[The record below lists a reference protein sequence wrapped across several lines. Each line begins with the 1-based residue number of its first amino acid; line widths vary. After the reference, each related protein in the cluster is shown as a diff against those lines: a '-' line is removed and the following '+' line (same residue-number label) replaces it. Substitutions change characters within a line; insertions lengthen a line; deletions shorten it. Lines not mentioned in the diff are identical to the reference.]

1 MTTETDRRREPRL
14 PVNFEVNY
22 TSDETF
28 LYAYIT
34 DISSLGIFVQ
44 TDSPLPIGS
53 EIRLGFAP
61 DTPGLEN
68 TTRLELEGEVMWN
81 SQGNDNSAPGMGVRF
96 TDVGEKTRA
105 RLLAIVRRIA
115 YLADQDD

>member
-1 MTTETDRRREPRL
+1 MSSDTDRRREPRL
-14 PVNFEVNY
+14 PVNFEVDY
-22 TSDETF
+22 TSDDTF

-34 DISSLGIFVQ
+34 DISSLGIFVK
-44 TDSPLPIGS
+44 TNDPLPIGS

-68 TTRLELEGEVMWN
+68 QARLELEGEVMWN
-81 SQGNDNSAPGMGVRF
+81 TEGDDNDCSGMGVRF
-96 TDVGEKTRA
+96 TDVGEKTRG

-115 YLADQDD
+115 YLADLDD